1 MKPATENP
9 TSADASSAV
18 AASVAP
24 EDLRQGDYV
33 AVLSEV
39 IELPSFL
46 WTETLASKHD
56 EVIRVCRLPTGARSP
71 LKIKAI
77 CLPYVFVKSPA
88 GDYQTIDIRLARLV
102 RLDRAYAKTVW
113 KRMRTKRPKSIFSF

>member
-9 TSADASSAV
+9 TSA
-18 AASVAP
+18 
-24 EDLRQGDYV
+24 DYV

-46 WTETLASKHD
+46 WTETLASKND
-56 EVIRVCRLPTGARSP
+56 EVIRVCRLPTGSRSP

-77 CLPYVFVKSPA
+77 CLPYVFVKSPT

-113 KRMRTKRPKSIFSF
+113 KRMRTKRPKSIFGF